1 MTQHSAPRF
10 SKDFMYARE
19 LADAARDA
27 ERTAWDQL
35 AENRMP
41 VMMWWEVRKATK
53 QAQEAFDRLVE
64 EYWRDNGP
72 A

>member
-1 MTQHSAPRF
+1 MH
-10 SKDFMYARE
+10 ARE
-19 LADAARDA
+19 LADAAWDA

-35 AENRMP
+35 AENRVP
-41 VMMWWEVRKATK
+41 VVMWWEVRKAAK